1 MRDKVAEKRYA
12 REIEDAYV
20 AGWRAGSGEKK
31 DEPPQIRSAA
41 LARANRAIRKI
52 RQAVK
57 KRTLEGPLYGTRGT
71 CAEHGCEDR
80 EPVWYMPHKE
90 AVYEPVCG
98 AYVSGTSRVCFK
110 KLTDV
115 HVKEN

>member
-20 AGWRAGSGEKK
+20 AGWRVGSGKK
-31 DEPPQIRSAA
+31 KEVPEQIASAA
-41 LARANRAIRKI
+41 LARANRAIRRI
-52 RQAVK
+52 RQGVQ

-71 CAEHGCEDR
+71 CPEHGCQDR
-80 EPVWYMPHKE
+80 EPVWYMPTKTS
-90 AVYEPVCG
+90 VYHPVC
-98 AYVSGTSRVCFK
+98 ATYISGTSRVCFK

-115 HVKEN
+115 HVKED